1 MGSDMRKSDTNL
13 QEFDFVGELHVVI
26 PVQDY
31 NDGNDDVDDE
41 RKIVIE
47 FQAIILFIYIYIYM
61 YFLLLSFSFQ
71 SLFLEQNLDFSF
83 VQQKGQHQ
91 LWL

>member
-1 MGSDMRKSDTNL
+1 M
-13 QEFDFVGELHVVI
+13 GELHVVI

-47 FQAIILFIYIYIYM
+47 FQAIILFIYIYIC
-61 YFLLLSFSFQ
+61 SFCFF
-71 SLFLEQNLDFSF
+71 LFLFSPCF
-83 VQQKGQHQ
+83 WSRTWISVSSSRKASTNCGHEMYPGA
-91 LWL
+91 